1 MNSFWRYS
9 RDKCD
14 QQVLEWLG
22 GGLVVAAT
30 GLWLAFVDFFP
41 RHDLGR
47 RTSASE
53 VSGRVFDMADNGAS
67 QPPSRGGPV
76 NLAQAFT
83 PPPEIRHDTLL
94 VDGWRFIKSDV
105 AGAEQENFNDQSWAV
120 VSIPHTWNAQDGQ
133 DGGNEYFRGTG
144 FYRRHFSIEASE
156 AGRQLFIHFDG
167 VNTVTDVWVN
177 GIFLGQHRGGFGMF
191 RFEMTSAARV
201 GGDNVLAVRVS
212 NAAFSDVAPLTADFT
227 FFGGIYRGVH
237 VITVD
242 PVHVRMGNFA
252 SPGIFLTASN
262 VTATSATLTLRGEVF
277 NGDTSARDIQVQTT
291 VVGADQSVLVVLDN
305 LVHAEA
311 QSFGPVSI
319 QANIANPH
327 LWQGRD
333 DPYVYT
339 TYTVVSTG
347 GQARDMIVQPLGFRS
362 VRVDAEQGF
371 FLNENYLDLHGVNR
385 HQDLLDHGW
394 ATSRDDDDRDFNL
407 IAEIGATAVRLA
419 HYQHNQRVY
428 DLTDQLGLVVWAEI
442 ANVDS
447 VNTTPEYLATTQN
460 QLLELIRQN
469 YNHPSIVFW
478 GIGNELGSGGGPD
491 PTSTVQSLNALARVE
506 DPSWLTA
513 LATFSG
519 VDGMTLRSTTDVI
532 GYNVYLGWY
541 MGSPSDF
548 PDYIDSLHQSLSGRP
563 LAVSE
568 HGAGASVRQHQSPPS
583 KPDPGGPFHPGEWQ
597 SLFHETYWKAMKT
610 RRYLWGKF
618 VWNMFDFA
626 SDGRNEGDTPGRN
639 DKGLVT
645 YDRLTRKDAFYWYK
659 VNWSGQPTVY
669 ITERRYD
676 PRPGGN
682 ITVRVYSNLAQIEL
696 KVNGASQGVQTGAD
710 HIFSFNITLT
720 PGTTAFVEACG
731 NASSGSVCDSVSW
744 TALPP
749 LDMAAKTQSN
759 LGAALYILGK
769 RESSTAKL
777 EAAVAA
783 HREALKELTREHA
796 PFFWAMTQE
805 NLGVALRS
813 LAERESGT
821 ANLEAAV
828 AAHREALTERTRDR
842 VPLDW
847 ATSFGNEGVALMLL
861 AERRGDL
868 GMAETAVSQINT
880 AFETM
885 RGSGPTQSA
894 AELELMLSNART
906 LVARLSGGEVSNT
919 TWQGSISAP

>member
-1 MNSFWRYS
+1 MNPFWQFS
-9 RDKCD
+9 RDKRN
-14 QQVLEWLG
+14 QQVLGWLG

-30 GLWLAFVDFFP
+30 GLWVAFVDFFP
-41 RHDLGR
+41 QTRHDPGR
-47 RTSASE
+47 LASVSD
-53 VSGRVFDMADNGAS
+53 VSGKVFAMADNGTS
-67 QPPSRGGPV
+67 NPLSPGSRV
-76 NLAQAFT
+76 NPEQMFT
-83 PPPEIRHDTLL
+83 PSAEIRHDTPL
-94 VDGWRFIKSDV
+94 VDGWRFIRNDV
-105 AGAEQENFNDQSWAV
+105 TGAEQENFDDLSWAV

-133 DGGNEYFRGTG
+133 DGGNDYVRGTG
-144 FYRRHFSIEASE
+144 FYRRHFSVDVSE

-177 GIFLGQHRGGFGMF
+177 GVYLGQHRGGFGMF

-212 NAAFSDVAPLTADFT
+212 NAPFSDVAPLTADFT

-237 VITVD
+237 VLTVD
-242 PVHVRMGNFA
+242 PVHVRMGNYA
-252 SPGIFLTASN
+252 SPGVFLTPSN
-262 VTATSATLTLRGEVF
+262 VTATSATLALRGDVY
-277 NGDTSARDIQVQTT
+277 NGDTSARDIEVQTT
-291 VVGADQSVLVVLDN
+291 VVGADQSVLTVLDTV
-305 LVHAEA
+305 VHAEA
-311 QSFGPVSI
+311 QSLVPFSV
-319 QANIANPH
+319 QTNVANPH

-362 VRVDAEQGF
+362 FRVDTEQGF
-371 FLNENYLDLHGVNR
+371 FLNGNYLDLHGVNR

-394 ATSRDDDDRDFNL
+394 ATSWDDDDRDFSL
-407 IAEIGATAVRLA
+407 ISEIGATAVRLA
-419 HYQHNQRVY
+419 HYQHNQHVY
-428 DLTDQLGLVVWAEI
+428 DLTDRLGFVVWAEI
-442 ANVDS
+442 PNIDS

-478 GIGNELGSGGGPD
+478 SVGNELQKYPD
-491 PTSTVQSLNALARVE
+491 PTPTVQSLNTLAKAE
-506 DPSWLTA
+506 DPSRLTT
-513 LATFSG
+513 LATVSG
-519 VDGMTLRSTTDVI
+519 IDETLQSTTDVI

-541 MGSPSDF
+541 PPSSMSDF
-548 PDYIDSLHQSLSGRP
+548 PDYIDALHQSLPGRP
-563 LAVSE
+563 LCVSE
-568 HGAGASVRQHQSPPS
+568 DGAGASVRQHQSPPS
-583 KPDPGGPFHPGEWQ
+583 QPDPDSSFHPEEWQ
-597 SLFHETYWKAMKT
+597 SRFHETYWKAMKT

-645 YDRLTRKDAFYWYK
+645 YDRATRKDAFYWYK
-659 VNWSGQPTVY
+659 ANWSSQPTVY

-682 ITVRVYSNLAQIEL
+682 MVVRVYSNLAQIEL
-696 KVNGASQGVQTGAD
+696 KVNGASQGVQTSAD

-720 PGTTAFVEACG
+720 PGTTTFVEACG

-744 TALPP
+744 TALPVD
-749 LDMAAKTQSN
+749 LAKTQSN
-759 LGAALYILGK
+759 LGAMLYILGK
-769 RESSTAKL
+769 RESGTAKL

-783 HREALKELTREHA
+783 YREALKELTRERA

-813 LAERESGT
+813 LGERESGT

-842 VPLDW
+842 APLDW

-861 AERRGDL
+861 AERRGDAA
-868 GMAETAVSQINT
+868 MAETAVNQIDT

-885 RGSGPTQSA
+885 RESGPAQNA
-894 AELELMLSNART
+894 AEFERMLANARA
-906 LVARLSGGEVSNT
+906 LVARLRS
-919 TWQGSISAP
+919 Q

>member
-1 MNSFWRYS
+1 MNSFWQYS

-14 QQVLEWLG
+14 QQVLEWFG
-22 GGLVVAAT
+22 GALVVAAT

-41 RHDLGR
+41 QTRHELGR
-47 RTSASE
+47 QTSASE
-53 VSGRVFDMADNGAS
+53 VSERVFDMVGNGTS
-67 QPPSRGGPV
+67 QSLSPGGPV
-76 NLAQAFT
+76 NLAQTFT
-83 PPPEIRHDTLL
+83 PPAEIRHDTLL

-105 AGAEQENFNDQSWAV
+105 TGAEQENFNDQSWAV

-133 DGGNEYFRGTG
+133 DGGNDYFRGTG
-144 FYRRHFSIEASE
+144 FYRRHFSIDASE

-167 VNTVTDVWVN
+167 ANTVTDVWVN
-177 GIFLGQHRGGFGMF
+177 GVHLGQHRGGFGMF
-191 RFEMTSAARV
+191 RFEMTSLARV

-212 NAAFSDVAPLTADFT
+212 NAAFSDIAPLTADFT
-227 FFGGIYRGVH
+227 FFGGIYRRVH

-252 SPGIFLTASN
+252 SPGIFLTPSN

-291 VVGADQSVLVVLDN
+291 VVGADQSVLVVLDT

-347 GQARDMIVQPLGFRS
+347 GQARDMTVQPLGFRS

-385 HQDLLDHGW
+385 HQDLLNHGW
-394 ATSRDDDDRDFNL
+394 ATSSDDDDRDFNL
-407 IAEIGATAVRLA
+407 ISEIGATAVRLA
-419 HYQHNQRVY
+419 HYQHNQHVY
-428 DLTDQLGLVVWAEI
+428 GLTDRLGLVVWAEI

-478 GIGNELGSGGGPD
+478 GIGNELGLDPD
-491 PTSTVQSLNALARVE
+491 PTSTVHALNALARAE
-506 DPSWLTA
+506 DPSRLTA
-513 LATFSG
+513 LATFRGIDS
-519 VDGMTLRSTTDVI
+519 VTLQSATDVI

-541 MGSPSDF
+541 LGGPSDF
-548 PDYIDSLHQSLSGRP
+548 PDFIDGLHQLLPGRP

-568 HGAGASVRQHQSPPS
+568 HGAGASVQQHQSPPS

-610 RRYLWGKF
+610 RKYLWGKF

-659 VNWSGQPTVY
+659 ANWSSQPTVY
-669 ITERRYD
+669 ITERRYN

-696 KVNGASQGVQTGAD
+696 KVNGASQGVQTSAD
-710 HIFSFNITLT
+710 HIFAFNITLT

-744 TALPP
+744 TALPA
-749 LDMAAKTQSN
+749 LDIAAKTQSN

-769 RESSTAKL
+769 REGRTAKL
-777 EAAVAA
+777 AAAVAA
-783 HREALKELTREHA
+783 YREALKELTREHA

-821 ANLEAAV
+821 ENLEAAV

-868 GMAETAVSQINT
+868 GMAETAVSQINA

-885 RGSGPTQSA
+885 RGSGPAQNA
-894 AELELMLSNART
+894 AEFELMLSNART
-906 LVARLSGGEVSNT
+906 LVARLSGGEVSST

>member
-1 MNSFWRYS
+1 MLSVLICVTMGAFTCGTTVMNSFWWYS

-14 QQVLEWLG
+14 QQVLGWLG

-30 GLWLAFVDFFP
+30 GLWVAFVDFFP
-41 RHDLGR
+41 QTRPDLGR
-47 RTSASE
+47 WASASD
-53 VSGRVFDMADNGAS
+53 VSGKVFDMADNGPS
-67 QPPSRGGPV
+67 QSLSPGSV
-76 NLAQAFT
+76 NLAQTFT
-83 PPPEIRHDTLL
+83 PPAQIRHDTLL

-133 DGGNEYFRGTG
+133 DGGNDYFRGTG
-144 FYRRHFSIEASE
+144 FYRRHFSIDASE

-177 GIFLGQHRGGFGMF
+177 GVHLGQHRGGFGMF

-291 VVGADQSVLVVLDN
+291 VVGADQSVLVVLDT

-419 HYQHNQRVY
+419 H
-428 DLTDQLGLVVWAEI
+428 
-442 ANVDS
+442 
-447 VNTTPEYLATTQN
+447 
-460 QLLELIRQN
+460 
-469 YNHPSIVFW
+469 
-478 GIGNELGSGGGPD
+478 
-491 PTSTVQSLNALARVE
+491 
-506 DPSWLTA
+506 
-513 LATFSG
+513 
-519 VDGMTLRSTTDVI
+519 
-532 GYNVYLGWY
+532 
-541 MGSPSDF
+541 
-548 PDYIDSLHQSLSGRP
+548 
-563 LAVSE
+563 
-568 HGAGASVRQHQSPPS
+568 
-583 KPDPGGPFHPGEWQ
+583 
-597 SLFHETYWKAMKT
+597 
-610 RRYLWGKF
+610 
-618 VWNMFDFA
+618 
-626 SDGRNEGDTPGRN
+626 
-639 DKGLVT
+639 
-645 YDRLTRKDAFYWYK
+645 
-659 VNWSGQPTVY
+659 
-669 ITERRYD
+669 
-676 PRPGGN
+676 
-682 ITVRVYSNLAQIEL
+682 
-696 KVNGASQGVQTGAD
+696 
-710 HIFSFNITLT
+710 
-720 PGTTAFVEACG
+720 
-731 NASSGSVCDSVSW
+731 
-744 TALPP
+744 
-749 LDMAAKTQSN
+749 
-759 LGAALYILGK
+759 
-769 RESSTAKL
+769 
-777 EAAVAA
+777 
-783 HREALKELTREHA
+783 
-796 PFFWAMTQE
+796 
-805 NLGVALRS
+805 
-813 LAERESGT
+813 
-821 ANLEAAV
+821 
-828 AAHREALTERTRDR
+828 
-842 VPLDW
+842 
-847 ATSFGNEGVALMLL
+847 
-861 AERRGDL
+861 
-868 GMAETAVSQINT
+868 
-880 AFETM
+880 
-885 RGSGPTQSA
+885 
-894 AELELMLSNART
+894 
-906 LVARLSGGEVSNT
+906 
-919 TWQGSISAP
+919 